1 MEDGEQVLVEIG
13 GTYELVDRNH
23 LITPETVSSFS
34 SCYVSS
40 VCFNIQY
47 IQLLFKDFIVP
58 NFV

>member
-23 LITPETVSSFS
+23 LITPETVSSYS
-34 SCYVSS
+34 TS

-47 IQLLFKDFIVP
+47 IQLLFKYFIVP